1 VDLVARVRK
10 ALSEQVIHPT
20 EFERCACALLQARY
34 PGLAAVE
41 GGHDFG
47 RDADIYLPFIAGI
60 SDVDARGR
68 LLVTTGDPVANL
80 RNGLKRMREEGLRVD
95 LIVVACSNAID
106 AKKRRAMHQ
115 LCKKHKLP
123 APEIYAQEWFASRL
137 VHEKA
142 WRWNL
147 LRLAADP
154 GALFDHP
161 LELLDDAAATIPL
174 VGREST
180 LAALADEVRAGHD
193 TLLVGAP
200 GVGKTR
206 LTTELDQ
213 HAVYLDRTRHDRLMD
228 DLLERRPDA
237 VVVDDAHTRLDDI
250 GSLRRIRQEADL
262 SFVIIAPTWPDRAD
276 EVMAALPR
284 ASRVEVDLLERT
296 DMNTLVT
303 SAGVTSHRAR
313 SVVLGQANGRP
324 GWALTLCGLLA
335 AGEGDEVATG
345 RAHWTNAERF
355 LRRVTE
361 SRTALDTLA
370 CVAALKG
377 VTAETLYALAPLVG
391 EPPAAMSGLMDRLAR
406 NGLVDGAGG
415 VWRLQPALCAPLVA
429 QWFFTSP
436 AQRPWSTLRSAF
448 PQSAPELA
456 SSMLQAAGISGSRA
470 ARTEAESWIHRLPEP
485 PEWDLGTFAAVSEYA
500 QLDTSAAQYAVT
512 AARTILATPRPPQ
525 TQWGVLS
532 DPLGDAAA
540 RQLIQSAQ
548 LFLLPDAV
556 TGLLDLAAGD
566 HRPRH
571 STPDHPARVLCD
583 IASSIDPDY
592 GTSIRLRKLLLRQ
605 LLGWLHTHRETSHWL
620 VATEVLAGIF
630 TPEVSGNWTDP
641 GAPNTI
647 TISRGIDTADHLAE
661 LVTLWEEEVPA
672 ALGIADVQDRHN
684 QCPATALVP
693 LLDLTFDWLHL
704 GEGRSAGNTAPTAE
718 KRKAGAAG
726 GIRMLTTL
734 HPLLTAS
741 PGLSLRAR
749 RAVAA
754 LHHPDSTTQ
763 NIPPI
768 LVDQDLDTF
777 AGSGWWTARNLSDT
791 AQRQHSLSVNALAHR
806 IVALGPR
813 AGTARF
819 CELTEESALAGD
831 TSSGILIA
839 KEMASLLRN
848 PGEWY
853 AAAAKSGN
861 LLLLRTALGQWLQSG
876 PATVPSAVL
885 EESLHNPHLRAS
897 VISAVLGRAE
907 AGASTE
913 LVIAAMTQQDV
924 GVLEWFYDRSEPERV
939 LQQLLLHPVAAIAAT
954 TAVSF
959 AEGQAHGPRLPE
971 AWRPAW
977 RRAVQQMRVDEM
989 PHHSRWRAGQ
999 LLQHLAQN
1007 DPDLF
1012 EAWFTE
1018 RLHEMTRQGFLTPLE
1033 PSGCEANLTHLPQP
1047 HRHRLTLLCTGLPRI
1062 GPSPLV
1068 YSIGDD
1074 RDLAERMLRKGE
1086 VTTEQLREALW
1097 GQRNNILEKLGPLL
1111 LEHGVPA
1118 DHLAATVAQY
1128 ETRWGPDSA
1137 WRQELIEYFTAL
1149 PSRAPALTAVAVA
1162 GRAQQEELLREALGK
1177 ERAERILGD

>member
-1 VDLVARVRK
+1 MDLVARVRQ

-47 RDADIYLPFIAGI
+47 RDADIYLPFTDGS

-95 LIVVACSNAID
+95 LVVVACSNSID
-106 AKKRRAMHQ
+106 AKTRRAMNQ
-115 LCKKHKLP
+115 LCEKHQLP
-123 APEIYAQEWFASRL
+123 APEIYGQEWFASRL
-137 VHEKA
+137 VYERA

-147 LRLAADP
+147 LRIAAEP
-154 GALFDHP
+154 GALFDDP
-161 LELLDDAAATIPL
+161 LELLDDDAVTIPL
-174 VGREST
+174 VGREGS
-180 LAALADEVRAGHD
+180 LEALTAEVRAGHD
-193 TLLVGAP
+193 TVLVGVP

-213 HAVYLDRTRHDRLMD
+213 HVVYLDGTRHDRLMD

-250 GSLRRIRQEADL
+250 GGLRRIRQQADL

-284 ASRVEVDLLERT
+284 ASRVEVDLLERA

-313 SVVLGQANGRP
+313 GVVLSQADGRP

-345 RAHWTNAERF
+345 RAHWANAERF

-406 NGLVDGAGG
+406 NGLVDGVGG

-436 AQRPWSTLRSAF
+436 AQRPWSTLRDAF
-448 PQSAPELA
+448 PQATPQLA

-470 ARTEAESWIHRLPEP
+470 ARAEAESWIHGLPEP
-485 PEWDLGTFAAVSEYA
+485 SDWDLDTFAAVSQYA
-500 QLDTSAAQYAVT
+500 RLDTNAAQFAVT
-512 AARTILATPRPPQ
+512 AARAVLAAPRSVQ
-525 TQWGVLS
+525 TQRGVLS
-532 DPLGDAAA
+532 DPSGDAAA

-556 TGLLDLAAGD
+556 TGLLDLAVGD

-571 STPDHPARVLCD
+571 STPEHPTRVLCD

-592 GTSIRLRKLLLRQ
+592 GTSISPRKLLLRQ
-605 LLGWLHTHRETSHWL
+605 VLDWLHTHREAPHWL
-620 VATEVLAGIF
+620 VATEVLAGLF

-647 TISRGIDTADHLAE
+647 TISRGIDTADHLAR
-661 LVTLWEEEVPA
+661 LAALWEEEVPA
-672 ALGIADVQDRHN
+672 ALGSADAQDRN
-684 QCPATALVP
+684 GQCPATALVP

-704 GEGRSAGNTAPTAE
+704 GEGKGTGNTAPTE
-718 KRKAGAAG
+718 EQRHAGADG
-726 GIRMLTTL
+726 GTRMLTTL
-734 HPLLTAS
+734 NPLLTVS
-741 PGLSLRAR
+741 PGLSLRAHR
-749 RAVAA
+749 TVAA
-754 LHHPDSTTQ
+754 LHDPDSITQ
-763 NIPPI
+763 GIPPI
-768 LVDQDLDTF
+768 FVDQDLETF
-777 AGSGWWTARNLSDT
+777 AGSGWWTVRDPSDAT
-791 AQRQHSLSVNALAHR
+791 QRHHSLSVDTLAHK
-806 IVALGPR
+806 IVALGPQ

-819 CELTEESALAGD
+819 CELTEESVLAGD
-831 TSSGILIA
+831 TSSGILVA
-839 KEMASLLRN
+839 KKMESLLSS
-848 PGEWY
+848 PGDWY

-861 LLLLRTALGQWLQSG
+861 LLLLRTALGPWLQAG

-885 EESLHNPHLRAS
+885 QESLNSPHLRAS
-897 VISAVLGRAE
+897 VISAVLGRTE
-907 AGASTE
+907 AGAATE
-913 LVIAAMTQQDV
+913 LVIESMTQQDV
-924 GVLEWFYDRSEPERV
+924 GVLEWLYDRSEPDGV
-939 LQQLLLHPVAAIAAT
+939 LQQLLLHPIAAIAAT

-977 RRAVQQMRVDEM
+977 QRAVQQMNVDHM

-999 LLQHLAQN
+999 LLQHLAHN

-1012 EAWFTE
+1012 EEWFTE

-1033 PSGCEANLTHLPQP
+1033 PRGCEENLTHLPQP
-1047 HRHRLTLLCTGLPRI
+1047 HRHRLTLLCAGLPRI

-1068 YSIGDD
+1068 HSIGDD
-1074 RDLAERMLRKGE
+1074 RDLAEHMLRKGE

-1097 GQRNNILEKLGPLL
+1097 GQRNHILEKLGPLL

-1118 DHLAATVAQY
+1118 DRLAATVAQY

-1149 PSRAPALTAVAVA
+1149 PSRAPALTAVAAA
-1162 GRAQQEELLREALGK
+1162 GLAQQEELLREALRR
-1177 ERAERILGD
+1177 ERAERIRGD